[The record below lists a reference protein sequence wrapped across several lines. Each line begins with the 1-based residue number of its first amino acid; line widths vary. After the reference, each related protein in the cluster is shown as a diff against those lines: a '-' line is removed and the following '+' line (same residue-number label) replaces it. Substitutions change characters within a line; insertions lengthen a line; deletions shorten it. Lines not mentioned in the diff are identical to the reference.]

1 MKTKIKTYVGTALVA
16 CSLSFNSCTDLSE
29 KIYDTMS
36 PDIYQFTPEDA
47 QALFVPVY
55 NSLYATTEDT
65 PATYLSILT
74 TYSQFFLNPIFR
86 DFRAIFG
93 VFRIE

>member
-16 CSLSFNSCTDLSE
+16 CSLSFNS
-29 KIYDTMS
+29 
-36 PDIYQFTPEDA
+36 
-47 QALFVPVY
+47 LFLYIIVY
-55 NSLYATTEDT
+55 VM
-65 PATYLSILT
+65 
-74 TYSQFFLNPIFR
+74 FFGAGIVIPIFR

>member
-36 PDIYQFTPEDA
+36 PDIYII
-47 QALFVPVY
+47 VY
-55 NSLYATTEDT
+55 VM
-65 PATYLSILT
+65 
-74 TYSQFFLNPIFR
+74 FFGAGIVIPIFR

>member
-47 QALFVPVY
+47 LGLCLFLYIIVY
-55 NSLYATTEDT
+55 VM
-65 PATYLSILT
+65 
-74 TYSQFFLNPIFR
+74 FFGAGIVIPIFR